1 MSSLTTALTAMRR
14 SPYQT
19 LAAILLVTL
28 TFFVGYSFSLFTLGS
43 ELVLRY
49 FETQPQVIGFFQLNA
64 PAQDIDAL
72 AKQMTDKPYV
82 ESVNVVSKDQA
93 LEQYRQ
99 ENSRDPL
106 LLELVTAEIL
116 PASIEVRGRDVDDL
130 NQIKD
135 DLSKASTMDEV
146 VYQSD
151 LVQSLSSWTTT
162 IRVVGLISSI
172 LLTVISFLIIV
183 IIIGMKV
190 ASKRPAITI
199 MRIIGATRWYI
210 RLPFLSEGMLYGLI
224 GSIIGWGAM
233 CVSLLYL
240 TPWLTDFLG
249 GINLLPVPWQILAIQ
264 FGIGTVA
271 GMILGGFAGT
281 VAVSRMI
288 KH

>member
-64 PAQDIDAL
+64 PAQDIENIAT
-72 AKQMTDKPYV
+72 QMRDKPYV
-82 ESVNVVSKDQA
+82 ESVTVVSKEQA

-99 ENSRDPL
+99 ENARDPL

-116 PASIEVRGRDVDDL
+116 PASIEVRGRDVENL
-130 NQIKD
+130 TQIKD
-135 DLSKASTMDEV
+135 DLSKVSTMDEV

-151 LVQSLSSWTTT
+151 LVQSLASWTST
-162 IRVVGLISSI
+162 IRWVGLISSI

-199 MRIIGATRWYI
+199 MRIIGATRWFI
-210 RLPFLSEGMLYGLI
+210 RLPFMVEGMLYGLI
-224 GSIIGWGAM
+224 GSLIGWGAM
-233 CVSLLYL
+233 LVSLLYL

-249 GINLLPVPWQILAIQ
+249 GIKLLPVPWQVLAIQ
-264 FGIGTVA
+264 IGIGTVA
-271 GMILGGFAGT
+271 GMILGAFAGT

>member
-1 MSSLTTALTAMRR
+1 MSALTTALIGMRR
-14 SPYQT
+14 SPYQS

-28 TFFVGYSFSLFTLGS
+28 TFFVGYSFSLFSLGS

-64 PAQDIDAL
+64 PNAEIEKIA
-72 AKQMTDKPYV
+72 TDMRNKDYV
-82 ESVNVVSKDQA
+82 ESVMVVSKDQA
-93 LEQYRQ
+93 LEQYRL

-116 PASIEVRGRDVDDL
+116 PASIEVRGRNVTQL

-135 DLSKASTMDEV
+135 DLSQSSTMDEV

-151 LVQSLSSWTTT
+151 LVKSLSSWTAT
-162 IRVVGLISSI
+162 IRNVGLASSI
-172 LLTVISFLIIV
+172 LLVTISFLIIV

-210 RLPFLSEGMLYGLI
+210 RLPFLTEGMLYGLI
-224 GSIIGWGAM
+224 GSVIGWSSM
-233 CVSLLYL
+233 CVALLYL
-240 TPWLTDFLG
+240 TPWLSDFLG
-249 GINLLPVPWQILAIQ
+249 GIKLLPVPWEILAMQ
-264 FGIGTVA
+264 LGIGTLA

>member
-64 PAQDIDAL
+64 PAQDIENIST
-72 AKQMTDKPYV
+72 QMRDKPYV
-82 ESVNVVSKDQA
+82 ESVTVVSKEQA

-99 ENSRDPL
+99 ENARDPL

-116 PASIEVRGRDVDDL
+116 PASIEVRGRDVENL
-130 NQIKD
+130 TQIKD
-135 DLSKASTMDEV
+135 DLSKVSTMDEV

-151 LVQSLSSWTTT
+151 LVQSLASWTST
-162 IRVVGLISSI
+162 IRWVGLISSI

-199 MRIIGATRWYI
+199 MRIIGATRWFI
-210 RLPFLSEGMLYGLI
+210 RLPFMVEGMLYGLI
-224 GSIIGWGAM
+224 GSLIGWGAM
-233 CVSLLYL
+233 LVSLLYL

-249 GINLLPVPWQILAIQ
+249 GIKLLPVPWQVLAIQ
-264 FGIGTVA
+264 IGIGTVA
-271 GMILGGFAGT
+271 GMILGAFAGT